1 MGKVEVV
8 MVMMMVEM
16 KMMSSSAASS
26 HSVSRSTGSAG
37 CHLQRLPGLRSGRED
52 VLRLVWPAGVL
63 IVRRAECR
71 ELTEI
76 GSSDG
81 LLGDQSGRGASG
93 LPGPARQQVVQARQ

>member
-26 HSVSRSTGSAG
+26 HSVSRSTG

-52 VLRLVWPAGVL
+52 VLGLVWPAGVL